1 MGVGRVC
8 GGGVNCSRLCVSV
21 AGWVLAVCVEVV

>member
-1 MGVGRVC
+1 MAVC